1 MLSSYLM
8 MVTVEE
14 EVMVFCR
21 LTAAYGGRASQGEG
35 PSYCNIFVYWEVAL
49 IYQLSA
55 MLHDFASEAS
65 PFASC
70 FVNA

>member
-1 MLSSYLM
+1 MLTSYLM

-35 PSYCNIFVYWEVAL
+35 PSYRNIFVY
-49 IYQLSA
+49 
-55 MLHDFASEAS
+55 
-65 PFASC
+65 
-70 FVNA
+70 